1 MKTLDQIKINVNAKH
16 IENLEK
22 TIDNILK
29 ELHDK
34 HQITLNLM
42 NYSSKAHIE
51 NALMFEDEVLNTNYL
66 SLYDF
71 LGRGAGKELGGK
83 IDTEAKKHGIEIL
96 KREVSN
102 PKWKG
107 DVSLYPQYF
116 LEDLKAKGKL

>member
-1 MKTLDQIKINVNAKH
+1 MKINSLDQIKINLNSSR
-16 IENLEK
+16 IESLEK

-29 ELHDK
+29 ELHEK
-34 HQITLNLM
+34 HNITLDLM
-42 NYSSKAHIE
+42 NYSSEKIE
-51 NALMFEDEVLNTNYL
+51 EILGEDDELNINYL

-71 LGRGAGKELGGK
+71 LGSGAGKELGGK
-83 IDTEAKKHGIEIL
+83 IDTEAKKHGVEIL

-116 LEDLKAKGKL
+116 LEDLRAKGKL

>member
-1 MKTLDQIKINVNAKH
+1 MKMNSLDQININLNSSR
-16 IENLEK
+16 IESLEK

-34 HQITLNLM
+34 HQITLDLM
-42 NYSSKAHIE
+42 NYSSDKIE
-51 NALMFEDEVLNTNYL
+51 EILGEDDELNINYL

-83 IDTEAKKHGIEIL
+83 IDTEAKKHGVEIL

-116 LEDLKAKGKL
+116 LEDLRAKGKL